1 MTGVNRMVRSAAL
14 AARTFAAVAKEQAP
28 KLHKP
33 PKPWNQR
40 WAEGGRR
47 KAMDAQEYMQSV
59 RDSFKYPPIEDDF
72 GNVVPSH

>member
-14 AARTFAAVAKEQAP
+14 AAKTFTVVVKQQAP

-47 KAMDAQEYMQSV
+47 KAMDAQVYFQSI
-59 RDSFKYPPIEDDF
+59 RDSFKYPTIEDDF
-72 GNVVPSH
+72 PDAVPGH